1 MHLSTLDGFNFTF
14 DDFLCS
20 RELFSSEADTLTLDA
35 KAPVS
40 ICKCSSFG
48 GSAGGDWNDTR
59 VSLDERYFSRREL
72 MPQPHK
78 RDTSAQFL
86 TASAGGTELKGHAVM

>member
-1 MHLSTLDGFNFTF
+1 MREDPQVHPGTLDGFNFTL

-40 ICKCSSFG
+40 ICKCGSFG
-48 GSAGGDWNDTR
+48 GSANGDWNYTR
-59 VSLDERYFSRREL
+59 VSLDERYFSRR
-72 MPQPHK
+72 
-78 RDTSAQFL
+78 
-86 TASAGGTELKGHAVM
+86 